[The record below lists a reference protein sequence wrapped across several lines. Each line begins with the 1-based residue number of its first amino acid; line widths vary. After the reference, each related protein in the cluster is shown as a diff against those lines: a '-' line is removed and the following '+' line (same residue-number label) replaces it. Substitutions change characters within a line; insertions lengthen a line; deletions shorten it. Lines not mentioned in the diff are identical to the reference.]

1 MKRKVKTDMYK
12 AMKGAGLWTRFVF
25 AKDLDGS
32 LTLIYFESF
41 IMITTASSG
50 NDDGCDN
57 DDRDKKMM

>member
-1 MKRKVKTDMYK
+1 MYK